1 MRRKMNKDLKNPEI
15 LTKEFLEIM
24 QGFLDEGIPHTVA
37 SLSAALAF
45 VYSFT
50 GKEKLEP
57 FELDYYS
64 KIITSIVDGVLF
76 QKN

>member
-1 MRRKMNKDLKNPEI
+1 MNKDLKNPVI

-24 QGFLDEGIPHTVA
+24 QTFLDEGIPQSVA
-37 SLSAALAF
+37 SLSTALSLAYAF
-45 VYSFT
+45 S

-64 KIITSIVDGVLF
+64 RIITAIVDGILF
-76 QKN
+76 LKN

>member
-1 MRRKMNKDLKNPEI
+1 MKDLHNPVI
-15 LTKEFLEIM
+15 LTKEFLDIM
-24 QGFLDEGIPHTVA
+24 QSFLDEGIPQSVA
-37 SLSAALAF
+37 SLSTALSL

-64 KIITSIVDGVLF
+64 RMINAIVDGVLF
-76 QKN
+76 LKN